1 MPAFQWA
8 RLQVD
13 APCPLRKGAWYRIL
27 KLTSTEATLNVK
39 GSPIAVPRA
48 QLQLS
53 PEAGLRWTVVPAPKN
68 APRFPSHWGPRYAV
82 CPNCRD
88 RASLLGE
95 PATLR
100 CQRCNGLFP
109 VAWDEPYLAK
119 ASSNA

>member
-13 APCPLRKGAWYRIL
+13 APGPLRRGAWYRIL

-39 GSPIAVPRA
+39 GTPVPVPRA
-48 QLQLS
+48 QLELS
-53 PEAGLRWTVVPAPKN
+53 SEAGLRWTVVPAPKN
-68 APRFPSHWGPRYAV
+68 APRFPSNWGARYAV

-119 ASSNA
+119 V